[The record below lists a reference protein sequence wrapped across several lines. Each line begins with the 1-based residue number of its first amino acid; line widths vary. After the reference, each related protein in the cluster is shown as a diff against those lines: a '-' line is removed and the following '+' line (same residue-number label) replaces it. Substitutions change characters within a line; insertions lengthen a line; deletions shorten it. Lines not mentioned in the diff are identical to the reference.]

1 VLEIVSMIKSLKW
14 FLTGI
19 LINLKKIKNGYKLKD
34 KINLVLLVPLISV
47 SGIDPNVAFEI
58 TEAIIR
64 LVNLLLRN
72 IIVSLDSV
80 CYAFVDL
87 ESYRIMVFEN
97 FETFMWRYLTIK
109 NKDVFV
115 DIGAHIGKYTLH
127 ASKEVGEQGRV
138 VSIEPHPLNYGVLER
153 NISINNLKNVISLN
167 VAASHEEMKINLY
180 LHHTSAGHS
189 LKPEMKPTTHW
200 KTQNLIV
207 VSAEPVD
214 QILSR
219 LQLNA
224 DWIKIDV
231 EGGEIDVIRGATET
245 IRKDRPR
252 IMVEVWRPNISLLH
266 QYMDALGYS
275 VQLIPETRDWIAPYF
290 FCYPIQP

>member
-1 VLEIVSMIKSLKW
+1 MIKSLKW